1 MTTNSIS
8 LSLIFDKGFWKEL
21 NVILPPYKLDT
32 KCFESV
38 VSKGCV
44 DYAMIGLE

>member
-1 MTTNSIS
+1 MITISIS

-21 NVILPPYKLDT
+21 NVIILPYKLDT

-38 VSKGCV
+38 VSKGYV
-44 DYAMIGLE
+44 DYGMIEWE